1 MIGTLTAQIL
11 LFLASVYFL
20 YFGYMKHLLLL
31 ALLFCY
37 TGLSA
42 QEIVIPVKVLANT
55 KTGPM
60 QYVGSDAFGW
70 RYTITDNEFRKEK
83 DDRSLRYRNVSLGE
97 ISRVDLQ
104 NPLQIV
110 LFYRKFNTVILL
122 DNQLNETSRIN
133 FNHIQQPLI
142 AEAVGLAS
150 QNRLWI
156 YNINT
161 QEPGLY
167 DLARGEFKSITPPFA
182 DTIGYYHNDYNYF
195 YWIDTTG
202 KCYMANLFGKVT
214 FLGNVPAFDSV
225 QLLDSTALLFQKD
238 GALYHYNPATQTQ
251 SRIDIAEK
259 SFESFHYASQI
270 LTIFTNSEIV
280 QYQITLPK

>member
-1 MIGTLTAQIL
+1 
-11 LFLASVYFL
+11 
-20 YFGYMKHLLLL
+20 MKHLLLI
-31 ALLFCY
+31 ALLFCC

-55 KTGPM
+55 KIGPM
-60 QYVGSDAFGW
+60 QYVGTDAFGW
-70 RYTITDNEFRKEK
+70 RYTIVDNEFRKEK
-83 DDRSLRYRNVSLGE
+83 DGQSLKYKSVSLGE

-110 LFYRKFNTVILL
+110 LFYRKFNTAILL

-133 FNHIQQPLI
+133 FNDIPQPII

-150 QNRLWI
+150 QNRLWA
-156 YNINT
+156 YDVNT
-161 QEPGLY
+161 QELGLY
-167 DLARGEFKSITPPFA
+167 DLARGEFKPITPPFA
-182 DTIGYYHNDYNYF
+182 DTIRYYHNDYNYF

-202 KCYMANLFGKVT
+202 KCYMANIFGKVT
-214 FLGNVPAFDSV
+214 LLGSVPAFDRV
-225 QLLDSTALLFQKD
+225 QLLDSSALLFQKN
-238 GALYHYNPATQTQ
+238 GVLYHYNPATQTQ
-251 SRIDIAEK
+251 SRIDTVEK